1 MLTGSSTSKAVPA
14 GDRDERFLW
23 RALELAEEGTGLVSP
38 NPLVGCVIV
47 SPTGDVAGEG
57 TYRYEQVIHAELIA
71 LAQAGDAARGGTAYV
86 SLEPHDHHGR
96 TPPCTDA
103 LIDAGIKRVVCPI
116 EDPNPLV
123 SGRGFAKLRAAGIE
137 VVTGILA
144 EEAARQNEKFI
155 CWHRLGR
162 PFVRLKL
169 AMSLDGRIS
178 LDRSASTAISGEAA
192 RERVHSLRH
201 QYDAILIGANTA
213 VSDDPHLTD
222 RSGKSRRR
230 PLTRVIL
237 DSRLRLGIDSNLV
250 RSARDIPT
258 IVFTGPGNND
268 KAQELRRM
276 NVEVIERPE
285 GTRDLAAVLDDLRRR
300 DIQGVLVEGGS
311 TVAGAFCD
319 GGLVDKI
326 TFILA
331 PVIIGGPTAPRAIEG
346 RGAPTLDE
354 AVRLTHVTTGALGED
369 IEITGYPEQRSA
381 R

>member
-14 GDRDERFLW
+14 GDRDERFLR

-103 LIDAGIKRVVCPI
+103 LIEAGIKRVVCPI

-155 CWHRLGR
+155 LWHRIGR
-162 PFVRLKL
+162 PFVHLKL

-192 RERVHSLRH
+192 LERVHGLRH
-201 QYDAILIGANTA
+201 EYDAILIGASTA

-230 PLTRVIL
+230 PLVRVVL

-258 IVFTGPGNND
+258 IVFTGPGNNE

-381 R
+381 P

>member
-14 GDRDERFLW
+14 GDRDERFLR

-137 VVTGILA
+137 VVIGILA

-162 PFVRLKL
+162 PFVHLKL

-192 RERVHSLRH
+192 LERVHALRH
-201 QYDAILIGANTA
+201 EYDAILIGASTA
-213 VSDDPHLTD
+213 VSDDPLLTD

-230 PLTRVIL
+230 PLVRVVL

-285 GTRDLAAVLDDLRRR
+285 GTRDLAAVLDDLWRR